1 MKFSAKNPCQRKPQ
15 NRYMKAIH
23 QLATFNN
30 ILNQYDFKEP
40 LSRFLAT
47 FFRQHKQMG
56 STDRRIATRLIYNYF
71 RIGKIL
77 INEAVETRL
86 LIAELLCN
94 NQTNSFVSHFKPEWE
109 NVFSCL
115 LKDKISFLKSNF
127 KDFNLENVFT
137 LHQNL
142 SLDIDKEAFYNSFFT
157 QPDLFIRIK
166 KGEDKSIIK
175 QLIFSNLP
183 HNIINKQ
190 TISFTNGIKLD
201 TILTNKGIYEVQ
213 DLSSQG
219 VGQYFKPQKWD
230 KWWDCC
236 AASGGKSLL
245 LYDEQPDIKLVVSD
259 IRESVLINLDERF
272 KTAGLKN
279 YQKKI
284 LDLTLNP
291 APYMH
296 NYAFDGIIFDAPC
309 SGSGTWGRTPEML
322 YQFETHKINF
332 FSDLQRRIAT
342 NIISYLNKGKPLI
355 YITCSV
361 FKQENEEQVAWLQ
374 SQFGLVLESQQ
385 IIKGYHLKADTM
397 FVARLVKR

>member
-1 MKFSAKNPCQRKPQ
+1 
-15 NRYMKAIH
+15 MKAIH

-56 STDRRIATRLIYNYF
+56 STDRRIATRLMYNYF

-94 NQTNSFVSHFKPEWE
+94 NQPNSFVSHFKPEWE
-109 NVFSCL
+109 NVFSYSL
-115 LKDKISFLKSNF
+115 GDKILFLKSNF
-127 KDFNLENVFT
+127 KDFNLENVFA
-137 LHQNL
+137 LHHHL
-142 SLDIDKEAFYNSFFT
+142 STDIDKEVFYNSFFT

-166 KGEDKSIIK
+166 KGEDRVIIK
-175 QLIFSNLP
+175 QLISSNLA
-183 HNIINKQ
+183 HKVIDKQ
-190 TISFTNGIKLD
+190 TVSFANGIKLD
-201 TILTNKGIYEVQ
+201 TVLTNKAIYEVQ

-322 YQFETHKINF
+322 HQFEAHKINF
-332 FSDLQRRIAT
+332 FSDLQRRIAS
-342 NIISYLNKGKPLI
+342 NIIPYLNPGKPLI

-397 FVARLVKR
+397 FVARLVKTHG